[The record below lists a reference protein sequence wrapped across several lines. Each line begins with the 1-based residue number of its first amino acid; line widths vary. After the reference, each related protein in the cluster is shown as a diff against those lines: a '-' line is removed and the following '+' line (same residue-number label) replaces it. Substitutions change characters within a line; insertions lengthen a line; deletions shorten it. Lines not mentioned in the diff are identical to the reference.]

1 MDPDPRLLSLDLWR
15 ADAVVLHF
23 WLTSVDL
30 DALPYEHA
38 GQKQALRDLL
48 TELDQTVAA
57 EADDEEIVR
66 SHDLVDRTGTIIDPA
81 RIAPRPRSRAAVAA
95 PSEERRS
102 EDPDDEYG
110 LEPF

>member
-1 MDPDPRLLSLDLWR
+1 MNPDPPVLSVDLWR

-30 DALPYEHA
+30 DALPFEHE
-38 GQKQALRDLL
+38 GQRQALRDLL

-66 SHDLVDRTGTIIDPA
+66 SHDLVDRTGTV
-81 RIAPRPRSRAAVAA
+81 RRAVSDDVDVDAY
-95 PSEERRS
+95 
-102 EDPDDEYG
+102 DDEGDYG

>member
-1 MDPDPRLLSLDLWR
+1 MNSDPPVLSVDLWR

-30 DALPYEHA
+30 DALPFEH
-38 GQKQALRDLL
+38 
-48 TELDQTVAA
+48 ETVAA

-66 SHDLVDRTGTIIDPA
+66 SHDLVERTGTVTV
-81 RIAPRPRSRAAVAA
+81 RRAA
-95 PSEERRS
+95 P
-102 EDPDDEYG
+102 EDDGVYDDYG

>member
-1 MDPDPRLLSLDLWR
+1 MLSLDLWR

-30 DALPYEHA
+30 DTLPYEHA

-48 TELDQTVAA
+48 TELDQTIAA
-57 EADDEEIVR
+57 QADDEEIVR
-66 SHDLVDRTGTIIDPA
+66 SHELVDRTGTVIDPA
-81 RIAPRPRSRAAVAA
+81 RIAPRPQSRAAAAA
-95 PSEERRS
+95 PSVPSVPARP
-102 EDPDDEYG
+102 DPDDEYG